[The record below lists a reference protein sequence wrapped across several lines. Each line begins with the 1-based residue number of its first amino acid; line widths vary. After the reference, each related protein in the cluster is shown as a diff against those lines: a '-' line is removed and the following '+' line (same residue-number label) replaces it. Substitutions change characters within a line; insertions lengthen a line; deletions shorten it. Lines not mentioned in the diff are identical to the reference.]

1 MDMELQPYNN
11 SKKILV
17 VDDSATNLRFI
28 SEILRPYYKVNAAPS
43 GELALKFLEK
53 NKPDLILLDLEM
65 PGLSGYDVIRKI
77 KAEERLRAIPVIFL
91 TAQEGRDSEL
101 KAFELGAVDYILK
114 PISSGVVLARVKI
127 HLELEMYRENLE
139 QMVDLKTAQLE
150 HTQDAI
156 LSMLSNVAAYRDD
169 ETGAH
174 IKRTTHYVEAIVN
187 LLLKEKPPGYTID
200 PDYARNAGRSAKLH
214 DIGKV
219 AIPDNI
225 LLKPGKLTD
234 EEFALIKQHPNI
246 GAKMI
251 DDTMHDL
258 GDTSSFLNVAR
269 EIVASHHEKW
279 NGRGYPNA
287 LAGTDI
293 PLSARIMAIADV
305 YDALISLRPYKEAM
319 PHERA
324 MDIILKESGT
334 HFDPEL
340 LNICMPIFDEFNI
353 IADKYLDE
361 YDTRQALRYH
371 HK

>member
-1 MDMELQPYNN
+1 MELQPYT
-11 SKKILV
+11 SGKRILV

-28 SEILRPYYKVNAAPS
+28 TEILRPLYKVHAAPS
-43 GELALKFLEK
+43 GEFALGFLAKT
-53 NKPDLILLDLEM
+53 KPDLILLDLEM
-65 PGLSGYDVIRKI
+65 PVMSGYDVIRRI
-77 KAEERLRAIPVIFL
+77 KADARLRAVPVIFL

-139 QMVDLKTAQLE
+139 QMVELKTVQLE

-174 IKRTTHYVEAIVN
+174 IKRTTYYVEAIVKW
-187 LLLKEKPPGYTID
+187 LLEKKLPGYRMTQ
-200 PDYARNAGRSAKLH
+200 DYARNAVRSAKLH

-219 AIPDNI
+219 AIPDSI

-234 EEFALIKQHPNI
+234 MEFALIKQHPAT

-269 EIVASHHEKW
+269 EIVAAHHERW
-279 NGRGYPNA
+279 DGSGYPNA
-287 LAGTDI
+287 LSGTDI

-305 YDALISLRPYKEAM
+305 YDALISLRPYKAAM

-324 MDIILKESGT
+324 MEIILNEAGT
-334 HFDPEL
+334 HFDPHL
-340 LNICMPIFDEFNI
+340 LEICAPVYDEFNV
-353 IADKYLDE
+353 IADKYVDE
-361 YDTRQALRYH
+361 HDASQFLRYLQ
-371 HK
+371 K